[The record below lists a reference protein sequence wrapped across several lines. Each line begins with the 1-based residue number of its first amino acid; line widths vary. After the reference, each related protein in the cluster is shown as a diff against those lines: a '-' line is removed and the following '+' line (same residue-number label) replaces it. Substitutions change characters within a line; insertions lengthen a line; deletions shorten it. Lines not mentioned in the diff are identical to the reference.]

1 MIEFTCS
8 ECGKAMRVAD
18 KHAGKQGRCA
28 CGVIMTI
35 PSAPA
40 PAAPPPPPSPP
51 PVRQA
56 PPPLPFSAAAT
67 PIPPPA
73 KGMAVCALV
82 FGCLAVVFPPLGL
95 VAVILG
101 ILVLASRRAG
111 KAMATVGLVLGI
123 VLPLAVT
130 LPLLGHARELARQST
145 CMANL
150 KSTSSAIETY
160 KADNKSRPPR
170 LLRYGNPLASF
181 TATTMDDVLWTDPNA
196 DPPTTQLASGG
207 SVPAMQSVWLLIA
220 KDLIPQDAFTCPSDP
235 DHEERNETGV
245 GSRYGWTSWDQI
257 GYGMH
262 YPTDTASADG
272 TGEANPAA
280 WTDHISGSV
289 AILADKSPD
298 SGSTGGGARKVYAGD
313 DDDGTGQIKPANHAK
328 DGEAYLLANGSA
340 AFYKELDSSKG
351 NRPINSN
358 CGKNG
363 DNIYDGGNGADFPKT
378 HDETL
383 SGGGT
388 VTIGGEVDTFIVPNV
403 GP

>member
-1 MIEFTCS
+1 MRRTKGFTLV
-8 ECGKAMRVAD
+8 ELLVVVAII
-18 KHAGKQGRCA
+18 A
-28 CGVIMTI
+28 
-35 PSAPA
+35 
-40 PAAPPPPPSPP
+40 
-51 PVRQA
+51 
-56 PPPLPFSAAAT
+56 
-67 PIPPPA
+67 
-73 KGMAVCALV
+73 
-82 FGCLAVVFPPLGL
+82 
-95 VAVILG
+95 
-101 ILVLASRRAG
+101 VLAS
-111 KAMATVGLVLGI
+111 LLLPSLGR
-123 VLPLAVT
+123 
-130 LPLLGHARELARQST
+130 ARELARQST

-170 LLRYGNPLASF
+170 IVRYGNPLSNF
-181 TATTMDDVLWTDPNA
+181 TATTMDDALWTDANA
-196 DPPTTQLASGG
+196 TPPTTQLGSGG
-207 SVPAMQSVWLLIA
+207 SVAAMQNVWLLIA

-235 DHEERNETGV
+235 DFTVRKETGV
-245 GSRYGWTSWDQI
+245 GTKYGWTSWEQM

-262 YPTDTASADG
+262 YPSDTASADG

-298 SGSTGGGARKVYAGD
+298 SGATDEGNRKVYAGD
-313 DDDGTGQIKPANHAK
+313 DIDGTGQIKPPNHEK

-340 AFYKELDSSKG
+340 AFYKELDSAKG

-378 HDETL
+378 HDEAL

-388 VTIGGEVDTFIVPNV
+388 VTIGGEIDTFIVPNV

>member
-1 MIEFTCS
+1 MRRTKGFTLV
-8 ECGKAMRVAD
+8 ELLVVVAII
-18 KHAGKQGRCA
+18 A
-28 CGVIMTI
+28 
-35 PSAPA
+35 
-40 PAAPPPPPSPP
+40 
-51 PVRQA
+51 
-56 PPPLPFSAAAT
+56 
-67 PIPPPA
+67 
-73 KGMAVCALV
+73 
-82 FGCLAVVFPPLGL
+82 
-95 VAVILG
+95 
-101 ILVLASRRAG
+101 VLAS
-111 KAMATVGLVLGI
+111 LLLPSLGR
-123 VLPLAVT
+123 
-130 LPLLGHARELARQST
+130 ARELARQST

-160 KADNKSRPPR
+160 KADNKSRTPR
-170 LLRYGNPLASF
+170 LERYGDPAAQLGP
-181 TATTMDDVLWTDPNA
+181 ATSDALWTVA
-196 DPPTTQLASGG
+196 APPVSAIGTA
-207 SVPAMQSVWLLIA
+207 AMQNVWLLIA

-235 DHEERNETGV
+235 DFTVRKETGV
-245 GSRYGWTSWDQI
+245 GTKYGWTSWDQI

-262 YPTDTASADG
+262 YPSDTASADG

-298 SGSTGGGARKVYAGD
+298 SGATDEGNRKVYAGD
-313 DDDGTGQIKPANHAK
+313 DIDGTGQIKPPNHEK

-340 AFYKELDSSKG
+340 AFYKELDSAKG

-378 HDETL
+378 HDEAF

-388 VTIGGEVDTFIVPNV
+388 VTIGGEIDTFIVPNV